1 MDYQNLH
8 LKNLID
14 LEKWQRVQDALAE
27 ATEMAIITV
36 DFRGFPVTRH
46 SGCTDFCTAIRNNP
60 LTRKDCYKCD
70 SRGGLEAARG
80 NRPYIYLCHCNIVD
94 VAVPIVVNEKYVGAV
109 MIGQVLLEEEDDDEA
124 ALEQILMCMDAEGR
138 VQREQLYDAYERL
151 PRMSYGRIVTI
162 TNMIFELI
170 NYILLEA
177 TSKNNLINTYEWML
191 QSGGSSAGGPAA
203 GRPTE
208 DLTLESM
215 VKLKDKVSYAILK
228 SRWPGRGR
236 HPYPSITASGLLWSI
251 FIHTKMKMS
260 PWNRWPSYVIS
271 APATSAACLPRKWGR
286 RSAIIWPDKKWS
298 GPSSCWRPRTVPF
311 PGLRRSWVSM
321 TTGTSSRYLKNM
333 RVPRRPTIEN
343 FWTEANVQNR

>member
-14 LEKWQRVQDALAE
+14 LEKWQRVQDALAQ
-27 ATEMAIITV
+27 ATDMAIITV
-36 DFRGFPVTRH
+36 DFRGFPVTKH

-109 MIGQVLLEEEDDDEA
+109 MIGQVLLEEGDDEA

-138 VQREQLYDAYERL
+138 AQREQLYDAYERL

-191 QSGGSSAGGPAA
+191 QSGGSSSGIPAS

-228 SRWPGRGR
+228 KQMARAGETPVSV
-236 HPYPSITASGLLWSI
+236 HYSIRPAMEY
-251 FIHTKMKMS
+251 IHSHK
-260 PWNRWPSYVIS
+260 NEN
-271 APATSAACLPRKWGR
+271 
-286 RSAIIWPDKKWS
+286 
-298 GPSSCWRPRTVPF
+298 
-311 PGLRRSWVSM
+311 VSM
-321 TTGTSSRYLKNM
+321 EQMAKLCHLSSSYFSRLFAKEMGETFSNYLARQKVEWAKQLLESTDNTISRIAEELGFNDDGYFIKVFKKYEGTTPANYRYFLDK
-333 RVPRRPTIEN
+333 R
-343 FWTEANVQNR
+343 

>member
-27 ATEMAIITV
+27 ATDMAIITV

-138 VQREQLYDAYERL
+138 AQREQLYDAYERL

-191 QSGGSSAGGPAA
+191 QSGGGTGGGPTA

-228 SRWPGRGR
+228 KQMARAGDAPVSV
-236 HPYPSITASGLLWSI
+236 HYSIRPAMEY
-251 FIHTKMKMS
+251 IHSHK
-260 PWNRWPSYVIS
+260 NEN
-271 APATSAACLPRKWGR
+271 
-286 RSAIIWPDKKWS
+286 
-298 GPSSCWRPRTVPF
+298 
-311 PGLRRSWVSM
+311 VSM
-321 TTGTSSRYLKNM
+321 EQMAKLCHLSSSYFSRLFAKEMGETFSNYLARQKVEWAKQLLETTDNTISRIAEELGFNDDGYFIKVFKKYEGTT
-333 RVPRRPTIEN
+333 P
-343 FWTEANVQNR
+343 ANYRKFIDKR